1 MTGAWTGSGGG
12 GWLRRV
18 WETRLQIGM
27 SRCYPT
33 VVCPFTGRSIVCV
46 AGSSS
51 RMVAVLV
58 EQDGID
64 LNPRDK
70 EGYGYLR
77 VGARGVRARLCG
89 DESLSEG

>member
-1 MTGAWTGSGGG
+1 MLGPVVVVVVGLGEFG
-12 GWLRRV
+12 
-18 WETRLQIGM
+18 TRLQIGM

-33 VVCPFTGRSIVCV
+33 VVFCPFTGRSIVCV